1 MPGLLDQGDD
11 ADTLN
16 AQQLQALL
24 GSGDPR
30 AAQLFLGATTAQ
42 DAPASDSAASPPA
55 APSAPPDGAPS
66 PAAAA
71 PDDQPSFL
79 DRFGGWVG
87 KAGLALAGGDP
98 ALAGL
103 SEAQSRSAGT
113 RALLQFGLSMLANSG
128 PSYTPRNFGQI
139 LAAGLESAGKVPLET
154 EQLVATNQQRQS
166 ELALKRAGLQI
177 QGLTAQARLDQ
188 LKLLRDQIAGG
199 KKAADD
205 AAGGGGSPAPS
216 LTPGGSPA
224 SPGGSDADFVTKF
237 APIAQQVSQD
247 TGLPA
252 DFITSQA
259 ALETGYGRSPAAQK
273 NNFFGITGADGKPL
287 AFDTP
292 EAGVKAYTDLLKSDR
307 YKGVTRS
314 GDHKALGDALALAGY
329 NSNVPAEGKADSYGT
344 RIAAVG
350 QRIAGLR
357 AAGAPGRVQVAGPG
371 AGTGGATTPPAP
383 TPPGTTPPAPTA
395 PAAPAAPG
403 LAAPPA
409 ANLPP
414 ALVTPPDLPP
424 MVAPSIADLQ
434 PERDAVLKDFEARR
448 RALASS
454 PNKDTAKDI
463 SELEKQRDDKLA
475 ALNKE
480 ARDRQVAFD
489 DQRRKDAIDYQLKVA
504 AEARAAQQKQ
514 AEADAEL
521 QRQMKLKEHEQELAQ
536 KTSVAGIQTAVV
548 TDTLKKSAEAA
559 TSSRELRNRL
569 SQIRAVLPDLPNGG
583 MLLQHFPEMAGWLN
597 QLGWTTPSQQ
607 QAVTG
612 AQLLAGLTGQI
623 STMMRPLNSG
633 TLRTAE
639 MANFQR
645 ALPSLSET
653 PEGRAKALA
662 FLENAAQRMTQE
674 NDFMQRYAKAHGDL
688 IGVDDAMDQPKAKG
702 GLGPMIQSAPDFSR
716 PAAEHKAFRDSIE
729 VGQPYYAWK
738 QHPDGTWEKELA
750 VKR

>member
-1 MPGLLDQGDD
+1 MAGLLDQGDD
-11 ADTLN
+11 SADTLN

-30 AAQLFLGATTAQ
+30 VAQMFLGATEAQ

-55 APSAPPDGAPS
+55 GPASPPAASPDTAAAPPDEGPG
-66 PAAAA
+66 
-71 PDDQPSFL
+71 FL

-139 LAAGLESAGKVPLET
+139 LAGGLEAAGKVPLET

-177 QGLTAQARLDQ
+177 QGLTAQARLEQ

-199 KKAADD
+199 KKAAD
-205 AAGGGGSPAPS
+205 AALGDGSSPPPS
-216 LTPGGSPA
+216 LTSPAAPGG
-224 SPGGSDADFVTKF
+224 GDADFVEKF
-237 APIAQQVSQD
+237 APIAAQVSQA

-252 DFITSQA
+252 DYVTAQA

-273 NNFFGITGADGKPL
+273 NNFFGLTGDDGKPL

-292 EAGVKAYTDLLKSDR
+292 AAGVKAYTDLLQSDR

-314 GDHKALGDALALAGY
+314 GDHKALGDAFAVAGY
-329 NSNVPAEGKADSYGT
+329 NPNVPAEGKADSYGT

-350 QRIAGLR
+350 QRITGLR
-357 AAGAPGRVQVAGPG
+357 AAGAPPSVQVAGPG
-371 AGTGGATTPPAP
+371 AGTTAAPTRPAP
-383 TPPGTTPPAPTA
+383 TPPGTTPPAPVA
-395 PAAPAAPG
+395 PTAPAAPG

-414 ALVTPPDLPP
+414 ALVKPPDLPP

-434 PERDAVLKDFEARR
+434 PERARIESEFR
-448 RALASS
+448 QQVQALQAS
-454 PNKDTAKDI
+454 PNKDTAQKI
-463 SELEKQRDDKLA
+463 TELEAKRNEQRA
-475 ALNKE
+475 ALDKE
-480 ARDRQVAFD
+480 ARDRQVTFD
-489 DQRRKDAIDYQLKVA
+489 DTRRKDAVAYQIKVA
-504 AEARAAQQKQ
+504 EEQRAAQTKQ
-514 AEADAEL
+514 AEANAEL

-536 KTSVAGIQTAVV
+536 KTSLAGIQTAVA
-548 TDTLKKSAEAA
+548 TDTLKKTSEAA
-559 TSSRELRNRL
+559 AGARDLRNRL
-569 SQIRAVLPDLPNGG
+569 AQIRAVLPDLPSGG

-607 QAVTG
+607 QALTG
-612 AQLLAGLTGQI
+612 SQLLAGLTGQV
-623 STMMRPLNSG
+623 STLMRPLNSG
-633 TLRTAE
+633 TLRAAE
-639 MANFQR
+639 MANFQK

-653 PEGRAKALA
+653 PDGRAKALA
-662 FLENAAQRMTQE
+662 FLENAAQRTVQE
-674 NDFMQRYAKAHGDL
+674 NEFMQRYGKEHGDL
-688 IGVDDAMDQPKAKG
+688 IGVDDAMDQPKEKG
-702 GLGPMIQSAPDFSR
+702 GLGPMIRSAPDFSR

-738 QHPDGTWEKELA
+738 QLPDMTWQKELA

>member
-1 MPGLLDQGDD
+1 MAGLLDQGDD

-16 AQQLQALL
+16 ARQLQALL
-24 GSGDPR
+24 GSGDPG
-30 AAQLFLGATTAQ
+30 AAQMFLGATTAQ

-55 APSAPPDGAPS
+55 APLAPPDGAS
-66 PAAAA
+66 GPAAAA
-71 PDDQPSFL
+71 DDGPGFL

-103 SEAQSRSAGT
+103 SPEQSRSAGT

-154 EQLVATNQQRQS
+154 EQLVAANQQRQS

-177 QGLTAQARLDQ
+177 QGLTAQARLEQ

-259 ALETGYGRSPAAQK
+259 ALETAYGRSPAAQK

-314 GDHKALGDALALAGY
+314 GDQKALGDALATAGY
-329 NSNVPAEGKADSYGT
+329 NPNVPAEGKADSYGT

-350 QRIAGLR
+350 QRIAGLQ

-383 TPPGTTPPAPTA
+383 TPPGTTPPAITA

-414 ALVTPPDLPP
+414 ALVKPPDLPP
-424 MVAPSIADLQ
+424 MVAPSIADLA
-434 PERDAVLKDFEARR
+434 PERARIEAEFRQQVQ
-448 RALASS
+448 ALQAS
-454 PNKDTAKDI
+454 PNKDTAQKVT
-463 SELEKQRDDKLA
+463 ELEAKRNEQRA
-475 ALNKE
+475 ALDKE

-489 DQRRKDAIDYQLKVA
+489 DQRRKDAVDYQLKVA
-504 AEARAAQQKQ
+504 AENRAAQQKQ
-514 AEADAEL
+514 AEAEAEL
-521 QRQMKLKEHEQELAQ
+521 QRQMKLKEHEQKLQ
-536 KTSVAGIQTAVV
+536 LQTTSAGVQTAAD
-548 TDTLKKSAEAA
+548 TDTLKKTAEAA
-559 TSSRELRNRL
+559 SSARELRNRL
-569 SQIRAVLPDLPNGG
+569 SQIRAVLPDLPSGG

-612 AQLLAGLTGQI
+612 SQLLTGLTNNVAV
-623 STMMRPLNSG
+623 MMRPTGSG
-633 TLRTAE
+633 ALRTAE

-653 PEGRAKALA
+653 PEGRTKALA
-662 FLENAAQRMTQE
+662 FLENAAARVTQE
-674 NDFMQRYAKAHGDL
+674 NDYMMRYRKEHGDL